1 MGETASPPKQ
11 CKKCS
16 SPLKLTEFWSTEEIK
31 SDLEFALSQKATIAL
46 VADSNE
52 LVGFTWGYQVPLNK
66 FPFLNGL
73 VNERAN
79 YMDEIAVD
87 GNARKRGIGKL
98 LGQTYIDKLTIANV
112 PEIVLRTDQRNT
124 SSMNLFKSLGF
135 ESMQVTD
142 PDYNYRIYLRRILK
156 CQT

>member
-1 MGETASPPKQ
+1 
-11 CKKCS
+11 
-16 SPLKLTEFWSTEEIK
+16 
-31 SDLEFALSQKATIAL
+31 
-46 VADSNE
+46 
-52 LVGFTWGYQVPLNK
+52 
-66 FPFLNGL
+66 
-73 VNERAN
+73 
-79 YMDEIAVD
+79 MDEIAVD